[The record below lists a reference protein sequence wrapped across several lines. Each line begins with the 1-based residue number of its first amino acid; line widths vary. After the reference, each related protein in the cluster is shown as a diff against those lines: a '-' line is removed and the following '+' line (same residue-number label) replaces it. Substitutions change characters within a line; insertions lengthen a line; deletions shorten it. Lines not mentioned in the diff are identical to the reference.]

1 MRYIMRIV
9 EKPVLYRYQKNNP
22 THAYTTEK
30 LHKYRE
36 RFSRRYV
43 RPFSLTKSL
52 DSHYIPRVKS
62 NLLYK
67 KARKTAWKNSYLF
80 PKAEIQSLNE
90 KTCWQYLDGWKRLF
104 CQHSMACSENFKEV
118 DIEKSKKMGFELM
131 ELKTNGSHYE
141 FLIRE
146 TIMNRIVKWEDLPDV
161 DMVQEYLKKH
171 IFPEDKCYSK
181 EIFLEEVE
189 MAGGH
194 ICLLVERRETA
205 EFICRLCCELI
216 LKQY

>member
-1 MRYIMRIV
+1 MRYIMRVV
-9 EKPVLYRYQKNNP
+9 EKPVLYGYRKNNP

-36 RFSRRYV
+36 RLPRRYV
-43 RPFSLTKSL
+43 RPSSLTKSL
-52 DSHYIPRVKS
+52 ESHYIPRVKS

-67 KARKTAWKNSYLF
+67 KAQKTVWKNSYLF
-80 PKAEIQSLNE
+80 PKAEIQSSSE

-118 DIEKSKKMGFELM
+118 DIEKSKKIGFELM
-131 ELKTNGSHYE
+131 ELKTNG
-141 FLIRE
+141 
-146 TIMNRIVKWEDLPDV
+146 D
-161 DMVQEYLKKH
+161 
-171 IFPEDKCYSK
+171 DKCYSK
-181 EIFLEEVE
+181 EMFLDEVE

-194 ICLLVERRETA
+194 ICLLVEKQETV

-216 LKQY
+216 QNNVERGWMKK

>member
-1 MRYIMRIV
+1 L
-9 EKPVLYRYQKNNP
+9 E
-22 THAYTTEK
+22 
-30 LHKYRE
+30 
-36 RFSRRYV
+36 F
-43 RPFSLTKSL
+43 
-52 DSHYIPRVKS
+52 HYIPRVKS

-67 KARKTAWKNSYLF
+67 KAQKTANLYLF
-80 PKAEIQSLNE
+80 PKAEMQSLNE
-90 KTCWQYLDGWKRLF
+90 KTGGQYLDGWKRLF
-104 CQHSMACSENFKEV
+104 CRLSMACSNNFKEV

-146 TIMNRIVKWEDLPDV
+146 TIMNRIVEWEDLPDL
-161 DMVQEYLKKH
+161 DMVQEYLRKH

-181 EIFLEEVE
+181 ETFLEEVE

-194 ICLLVERRETA
+194 ICLLVEKQETA

-216 LKQY
+216 QKNVERG

>member
-1 MRYIMRIV
+1 MRVV
-9 EKPVLYRYQKNNP
+9 EKPVLYRYRKNNR
-22 THAYTTEK
+22 THAYTSEK
-30 LHKYRE
+30 LQKYRE
-36 RFSRRYV
+36 RFPRRYV
-43 RPFSLTKSL
+43 RPSSLTKSL
-52 DSHYIPRVKS
+52 ESHYIPRVKS

-67 KARKTAWKNSYLF
+67 KAQKTAWKNSYLF

-90 KTCWQYLDGWKRLF
+90 KTGGQYIDGWKRLF
-104 CQHSMACSENFKEV
+104 CQLSMACSENFKEV
-118 DIEKSKKMGFELM
+118 DIEKSQKMGFELM

-146 TIMNRIVKWEDLPDV
+146 TIMNRIMKWEDLPDV
-161 DMVQEYLKKH
+161 DVVREFLRKH

-181 EIFLEEVE
+181 ETFLEEVE

-194 ICLLVERRETA
+194 ICLLVEKWETA

-216 LKQY
+216 